1 MMAVL
6 CGLSCVRWGIGL
18 VRRRIEW
25 GGGVCE
31 RIVEGGLG
39 TRSDIS
45 VLTEFGASAYRAM
58 LRNGLQTSVVTAA
71 VRYGAMHGSSVRG
84 LFGRCSS
91 MDHDRGGLVG
101 EQGKELCQRIGGM
114 PRPMIVRMRNVLRA
128 KANDTHARRGEL
140 QDMHALPK
148 YASITKTLAFLMFQ
162 YVARLS
168 TACISR
174 RGRVLL
180 PACK

>member
-1 MMAVL
+1 MK
-6 CGLSCVRWGIGL
+6 
-18 VRRRIEW
+18 RR
-25 GGGVCE
+25 VCE
-31 RIVEGGLG
+31 GIAEDGLG
-39 TRSDIS
+39 ARSIIS

-71 VRYGAMHGSSVRG
+71 VRYGAMHGSRVRG

-101 EQGKELCQRIGGM
+101 EKELCQRIGGM
-114 PRPMIVRMRNVLRA
+114 PRPMIVRMRHEPRA
-128 KANDTHARRGEL
+128 KANDTHARRGGEL
-140 QDMHALPK
+140 QDMHAARK
-148 YASITKTLAFLMFQ
+148 YAIIIKNLAFLMFQ
-162 YVARLS
+162 CVARLS